1 MKRPTLLFVG
11 GLFTTVLLSAY
22 TYFPNDQKTAL
33 LTIVSS
39 AGDSVA
45 VSFDAAYIVGDASST
60 TPLTVT
66 TLTTPL
72 RLEIDSPHFMG
83 IFKKKSGNGNLV
95 VNLSKPQIGAEEYK
109 GTVVCVTM
117 VKDKISGSQF

>member
-1 MKRPTLLFVG
+1 MKRATLLFVG
-11 GLFTTVLLSAY
+11 GLFATVLISATSY
-22 TYFPNDQKTAL
+22 LPNDQKSAS

-39 AGDSVA
+39 AGDSVV
-45 VSFDAAYIVGDASST
+45 VSFDAAYIVGDATST

-95 VNLSKPQIGAEEYK
+95 VSLSKPQVGNEQYK
-109 GTVVCVTM
+109 GTVVCVSM
-117 VKDKISGSQF
+117 VKEKIQGSQF